1 MSNKISRRDFVKLTG
16 AALAAAGLG
25 GLTAQADAAPKS
37 AAVPR
42 AKAYLPKPK
51 GPRVVVVG
59 AGTAG
64 LTIAKYL
71 KKENE
76 KFDVVLV
83 EKRAMYSSCFS
94 SNLWYAGVIDLE
106 FLAGHSF
113 LDAARNG
120 GYVFFSAT
128 CTGVD
133 RSARTVHTDQGEIA
147 YDYLVLAPGIDYDY
161 ERIGIK
167 DPETEYRLRTEHPAG
182 WMMGSEHV
190 SIKRKIENFKGGVFV
205 QTVPGGNFRCKP
217 APYERTCMIAAYFKK
232 HKIKGKV
239 LLLDNNPDIAVK
251 KAGFRAAFD
260 DLYKDYVEYVPSVNI
275 TGVNADA
282 RTIETEFDSYKFDE
296 AAIYPGVRASKLIE
310 VAGLVDPKSP
320 QKEANIDVQKYHVP
334 DDPRVYVAGDSRPMG
349 FPKSAHLANSEGK
362 YVAKVIAAHEA
373 GKTIDWASPSSLC
386 YSLVNAEPKESIS
399 MWVSYNYDSTT
410 KAFSPAKE
418 STGTDEKRDTA
429 KGDATLE
436 WARTLYGDMFT

>member
-1 MSNKISRRDFVKLTG
+1 MTKLTRRDFVKLTG
-16 AALAAAGLG
+16 AALAAGMAGS
-25 GLTAQADAAPKS
+25 AAHAAPES
-37 AAVPR
+37 AAILR
-42 AKAYLPKPK
+42 TKAYLPKPK

-71 KKENE
+71 KKENA
-76 KFDVVLV
+76 KLDVVLV

-94 SNLWYAGVIDLE
+94 SNLWYSDVINLE
-106 FLAGHSF
+106 FLAEHSF

-120 GYVFFSAT
+120 GYLFFSAT

-133 RSARTVHTDQGEIA
+133 RSSRTLFTDQGDVD

-182 WMMGSEHV
+182 WMMGTEHV
-190 SIKRKIENFKGGVFV
+190 SIKRKIENFKGGIFV
-205 QTVPGGNFRCKP
+205 QTVPSGNFRCKP
-217 APYERTCMIAAYFKK
+217 APYERACMIASYFKQ

-239 LLLDNNPDIAVK
+239 LLLDHNPDIAVK
-251 KAGFRAAFD
+251 KAGFHAAFED
-260 DLYKDYVEYVPSVNI
+260 MYKDYVEYVPSVNI
-275 TGVNADA
+275 TGVDVTKK
-282 RTIETEFDSYKFDE
+282 TIETEFDSYQFDA

-310 VAGLVDPKSP
+310 VVGLVDPKSP
-320 QKEANIDVQKYHVP
+320 QKEANIDVLRYHVP
-334 DDPRVYVAGDSRPMG
+334 GDPRVYVAGDSRPMG

-362 YVAKVIAAHEA
+362 YVAKLIAAHEA
-373 GKTIDWASPSSLC
+373 GKTIEWVSPSSVC
-386 YSLVNAEPKESIS
+386 YSLVNAQPKEAIS
-399 MWVSYNYDSTT
+399 MWVSYNYDGNT

-418 STGTDEKRDTA
+418 STGTDETRDAA
-429 KGDATLE
+429 KGEAALD
-436 WARTLYGDMFT
+436 WAQTLYSDMFN

>member
-1 MSNKISRRDFVKLTG
+1 MSKISRRDFVKLTG
-16 AALAAAGLG
+16 AAIAAVGMG
-25 GLTAQADAAPKS
+25 GHAAQVEAAPKS
-37 AAVPR
+37 AAVVR
-42 AKAYLPKPK
+42 TKAYLPKPK
-51 GPRVVVVG
+51 GPRVVVIG

-71 KKENE
+71 KKENA
-76 KFDVVLV
+76 KLDVVVV

-94 SNLWYAGVIDLE
+94 SNLWYSGVINLE

-120 GYVFFSAT
+120 GYIFFSAT

-133 RSARTVHTDQGEIA
+133 RSARKVYTDQGEIS

-161 ERIGIK
+161 TRIGIK

-182 WMMGSEHV
+182 WMMGTEHV
-190 SIKRKIENFKGGVFV
+190 SIKHKIETFKGGIFV
-205 QTVPGGNFRCKP
+205 QTVPSGNFRCKP
-217 APYERTCMIAAYFKK
+217 APYERACMIASYFKQ

-239 LLLDNNPDIAVK
+239 LLLDHNPDIAVK

-260 DLYKDYVEYVPSVNI
+260 DLYKGYIDYVPSVNI
-275 TGVNADA
+275 TGVNADTK
-282 RTIETEFDSYKFDE
+282 TIETEFDSYPFDA
-296 AAIYPGVRASKLIE
+296 AAIYPGVRASMLIE

-320 QKEANIDVQKYHVP
+320 QKEANIDVLKYHVP
-334 DDPRVYVAGDSRPMG
+334 GDPRVYVAGDSRPMG

-373 GKTIDWASPSSLC
+373 GKVIDWASPASVC
-386 YSLVNAEPKESIS
+386 YSLVNTEPNEAIS
-399 MWVSYNYDSTT
+399 MWVSYNYDEAT
-410 KAFSPAKE
+410 KAFSPAKD
-418 STGTDEKRDTA
+418 STGTDESRDPA
-429 KGDATLE
+429 KGGAALD
-436 WARTLYGDMFT
+436 WAQTLYADMFT